1 MTQPAIRLATILE
14 RLASRNPGR
23 TEADIQAD
31 VRTVLMYG
39 GFDLADEQVRL
50 ESPAADRRRIDI
62 EVGRLNVECKRDL
75 SRLGALSEAEEQ
87 LEGYLRGREQGRP
100 GTYIGMLTDGVT
112 WRHYQT
118 DKAGLR
124 HVSDYTLQPG
134 RIDESK
140 FRTWLGSL
148 LATEHDVPA
157 TGPAIGERLGSDSP
171 GHQAAIQLLQIYW
184 SDAKDVSEVRLK
196 RALWGKLLRTAFGT
210 QFQDDEDLFLEHT
223 YLVLIATLVAHL
235 VLGFR
240 PEDLRDSP
248 SQALSGRLFA
258 DLNIRGV
265 GEAGFFDW
273 VLDVPDGEAFVD
285 DLLRRLTVF
294 DWSEVDQDV
303 LKELYESVIS
313 EDTRHRLGEYYT
325 PDWLAIRIIEHTI
338 DEPLESR
345 ALDPSC
351 GSGTFVF
358 HAVRHYLAAAE
369 EAGRSSAEAVGG
381 VVQHVSGMDI
391 HPVAVSLAQVTYLL
405 AIGSER
411 IREATIPISI
421 PVYLGDS
428 MRWETTRET
437 MFATSGDISIPTGEA
452 LFEEATALRFP
463 ASVVSDTARFDA
475 LVDEMAQ
482 FATDRERNERPRP
495 IEPLLNRFGIDEGD
509 RSMLRNTYQQLCRL
523 YDEGRDHIWSF
534 FVRNQ
539 ARPAWYTRAENR
551 VDVLIGNPPWLS
563 YRFMPPAMQERFK
576 AESQKRSIWA
586 GGRVAT
592 QQDLSGFFVSR
603 SVELYLRVGGTFAF
617 VMPLA
622 TLSRAAYTGF
632 RAGQYTTPSTITAV
646 AFDTPW
652 DLDAVTP
659 IPFPVPSSVVLG
671 RRVDLETKRQK
682 GGKWPDS
689 RLFARGKVTG
699 PGPRAGENLTWEF
712 DDGEG
717 QGQIY
722 SSANSPYNERF
733 RQGAV
738 LVPRML
744 LLVEVEPPHKMQ
756 ASTMTRVRSR
766 RGRLDKAPWKDLPD
780 QTGIVEKGF
789 VTPVFMGEHCLPFRL
804 LQPSRAV
811 IPHDG
816 RKLLSATGPQLDK
829 HRGLAQW
836 WRDNEKV
843 WLANRSASATM
854 SLSEYIDYFGKLSTQ
869 FPIAPMRVVYTKAGS
884 NLTAAIVRD
893 PQAIIDHQLYW
904 GMAKSEDEAYYLTA
918 LLNAPALGQIVEPY
932 QSRGAFGARHFDKY
946 VWYPPIPLF
955 DPAKAAHRELSELG
969 KTAETLAHDLPLN
982 ESTSFQR
989 LRAELRD
996 HLSSKD
1002 ILPSIDELVK
1012 GLLEV
1017 EPASTSSLGLE
1028 EHPRTEKSK

>member
-1 MTQPAIRLATILE
+1 MTQSAIGLTGILE
-14 RLASRNPGR
+14 RLGARNPGR

-50 ESPAADRRRIDI
+50 ESPTADRRRIDI

-75 SRLGALSEAEEQ
+75 RRPGALSEAEEQ
-87 LEGYLRGREQGRP
+87 LVGYLRAREQGRP
-100 GTYIGMLTDGVT
+100 GTYIGMLTDGVS

-118 DKAGLR
+118 DKIGLR
-124 HVSDYTLQPG
+124 LVSEYTLQPG
-134 RIDESK
+134 RVDERQ

-148 LATEHDVPA
+148 LATEQDVPA
-157 TGPAIGERLGSDSP
+157 TGTAIGERLGSASP
-171 GHQAAIQLLQIYW
+171 GHQAAIQLLQNYW
-184 SDAKDVSEVRLK
+184 VDAKDISEVRLK

-210 QFQDDEDLFLEHT
+210 QFQDDEELFLEHT

-248 SQALSGRLFA
+248 SQTLSGRLFA

-273 VLDVPDGEAFVD
+273 VLDVPAGEAFVD

-294 DWSEVDQDV
+294 DWSEVDHDV

-325 PDWLAIRIIEHTI
+325 PDWLAKRIIEHTI
-338 DEPLESR
+338 EKPLESR

-358 HAVRHYLAAAE
+358 HAVRHYLEAADE
-369 EAGRSSAEAVGG
+369 VGRSPAEAVSG
-381 VVQHVSGMDI
+381 VVQSVSGMDI

-411 IREATIPISI
+411 IREAAIPISI

-482 FATDRERNERPRP
+482 FATDRERHDRPRP
-495 IEPLLNRFGIDEGD
+495 IEPLLNRFGVDERD

-563 YRFMPPAMQERFK
+563 YRFMPPAMQERFR

-592 QQDLSGFFVSR
+592 QQDLSGFFVAR
-603 SVELYLRVGGTFAF
+603 SVELYLRLGGRFAF

-622 TLSRAAYTGF
+622 ALSRAAYAGF
-632 RAGQYTTPSTITAV
+632 RAGQFTSPSTICAV
-646 AFDTPW
+646 VFQTPW

-671 RRVDLETKRQK
+671 KRVDLREKREAN
-682 GGKWPDS
+682 GAWPSS
-689 RLFARGKVTG
+689 RLYARGRVTG
-699 PGPRAGENLTWEF
+699 SGPQAGEGLTWELV
-712 DDGEG
+712 DGEEG
-717 QGQIY
+717 RPTY
-722 SSANSPYNERF
+722 TSANSPYNERF

-744 LLVEVEPPHKMQ
+744 ILVETEAPHKMQ
-756 ASTMTRVRSR
+756 ANTVTRVKSR

-780 QTGIVEKGF
+780 QTGIVENTFIK
-789 VTPVFMGEHCLPFRL
+789 PIYLGEHCLPFRML
-804 LQPSRAV
+804 PPALGV
-811 IPHDG
+811 VPHDG
-816 RKLLSATGPQLDK
+816 RRMLSETSSLLDK
-829 HRGLAQW
+829 YRGLAQW
-836 WRDNEKV
+836 WRDNERV
-843 WLANRSASATM
+843 WLANRSASSKL
-854 SLSEYIDYFGKLSTQ
+854 SLSENIDYFAKLSTQ
-869 FPIAPMRVVYTKAGS
+869 FPVAPIRVVYTKAGS
-884 NLTAAIVRD
+884 YLTAAIVRD
-893 PQAIIDHQLYW
+893 QQAVIDHQLYW
-904 GMAKSEDEAYYLTA
+904 GVAQSDDEAYYLTA

-932 QSRGAFGARHFDKY
+932 QARGAFGARHFDKY
-946 VWYPPIPLF
+946 VWYPPIPQF
-955 DPAKAAHRELSELG
+955 DPTHKSHAELSKLGKRAESFVRELSLSE
-969 KTAETLAHDLPLN
+969 A
-982 ESTSFQR
+982 TSFQR

-996 HLSSKD
+996 QLRSSG
-1002 ILPSIDELVK
+1002 ILAQIDELVLH
-1012 GLLEV
+1012 LLDE
-1017 EPASTSSLGLE
+1017 ANSSTAPG
-1028 EHPRTEKSK
+1028 